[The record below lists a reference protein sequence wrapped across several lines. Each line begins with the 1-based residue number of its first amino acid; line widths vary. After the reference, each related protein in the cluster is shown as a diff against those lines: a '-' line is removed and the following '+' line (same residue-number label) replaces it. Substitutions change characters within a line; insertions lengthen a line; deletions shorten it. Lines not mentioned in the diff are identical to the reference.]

1 MSSAGMENLRTPAYF
16 VHVIWVILGVIFA
29 EIFLDVIV
37 AQLIVGAFI
46 KDMVYYF
53 ILGGS

>member
-1 MSSAGMENLRTPAYF
+1 MENLRTPAYF
-16 VHVIWVILGVIFA
+16 VHVICVVLGVIFA
-29 EIFLDVIV
+29 KIFLDVIV
-37 AQLIVGAFI
+37 TQLTGAFI